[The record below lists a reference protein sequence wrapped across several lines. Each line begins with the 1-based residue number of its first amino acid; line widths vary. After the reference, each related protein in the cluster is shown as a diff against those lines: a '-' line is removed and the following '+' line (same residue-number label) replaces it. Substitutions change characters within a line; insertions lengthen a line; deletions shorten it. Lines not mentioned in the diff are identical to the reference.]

1 MIGIKK
7 IDVEY
12 THPRGEQ
19 DCPRFVMEWENEE
32 GMILNNVIPKTRTF
46 EIEWDNNGYLKET
59 DYFRDGS
66 CNVMTDSTCD
76 GIRIPLPG
84 NNDYGDH
91 TITIEF
97 SDGTVIPYDLPE
109 QGEVMLHDLKDYVAS
124 RHAAAPGHSEM
135 ATAARLLDDDMM
147 YEI

>member
-19 DCPRFVMEWENEE
+19 DCPRFVMEWGNEE
-32 GMILNNVIPKTRTF
+32 GIIINNLIPKDRTF
-46 EIEWDNNGYLKET
+46 EIEWEANGHLKET

-66 CNVMTDSTCD
+66 CNVMTDTGCD

-97 SDGTVIPYDLPE
+97 SDGTVIPYNLPE
-109 QGEVMLHDLKDYVAS
+109 QGEMMLHDLTDYVEY
-124 RHAAAPGHSEM
+124 HHTVAPGHSELSR
-135 ATAARLLDDDMM
+135 AARLLDDDMM

>member
-12 THPRGEQ
+12 TRLRNGQ
-19 DCPRFVMEWENEE
+19 DIPRFVMEWGNEE
-32 GMILNNVIPKTRTF
+32 GMIISNIIPKTRTF
-46 EIEWDNNGYLKET
+46 EINWEANGYLKET

-66 CNVMTDSTCD
+66 CNVITDSGCD

-97 SDGTVIPYDLPE
+97 SDGTIIPYDLPE
-109 QGEVMLHDLKDYVAS
+109 QGAEMLQDLKDYIAS
-124 RHAAAPGHSEM
+124 RHEVAPGRSELSR
-135 ATAARLLDDDMM
+135 AARLLDDDMM

>member
-12 THPRGEQ
+12 TRLRNGQ
-19 DCPRFVMEWENEE
+19 DCRRFVMEWGNEE
-32 GMILNNVIPKTRTF
+32 GMIISNVIPKTRTF
-46 EIEWDNNGYLKET
+46 EINWEANGHLKET

-66 CNVMTDSTCD
+66 RNVMEDTGCD
-76 GIRIPLPG
+76 GIRMPLPG

-91 TITIEF
+91 TVTITF

-109 QGEVMLHDLKDYVAS
+109 QGEAMLHDLLDYVQS
-124 RHAAAPGHSEM
+124 RHVAAPGHSEM
-135 ATAARLLDDDMM
+135 ATAARLLDDDMA

>member
-12 THPRGEQ
+12 TRLRNGQ
-19 DCPRFVMEWENEE
+19 DCPRFVMEWGNEE
-32 GMILNNVIPKTRTF
+32 GMIITNVIPKNRTF
-46 EIEWDNNGYLKET
+46 KINWEANGHLKET

-66 CNVMTDSTCD
+66 CNTVTDSGCD
-76 GIRIPLPG
+76 GLRIPLPG
-84 NNDYGDH
+84 TNDYGDH

-109 QGEVMLHDLKDYVAS
+109 QGEVMLHDLMDYVES

>member
-7 IDVEY
+7 IDVKY
-12 THPRGEQ
+12 NRLRNGQ
-19 DCPRFVMEWENEE
+19 DCSRFVMEWGNEE
-32 GMILNNVIPKTRTF
+32 GIIINNVIPKTRTF
-46 EIEWDNNGYLKET
+46 EINWEANGHLKET

-66 CNVMTDSTCD
+66 RNVMTDTGCD
-76 GIRIPLPG
+76 GIRMPLPG

-91 TITIEF
+91 TVTIEF

-109 QGEVMLHDLKDYVAS
+109 QGEAMLHDLTDYVQS
-124 RHAAAPGHSEM
+124 RHVAAPGHSEM
-135 ATAARLLDDDMM
+135 AAAARLLDDDMA